1 VFHRFQ
7 VLVEQQFSRKIKSVQ
22 TDYGGEYRKLNSF
35 FKTFGIHHRIICTH
49 THEQNGIVER
59 RHHHIVGTGLSLLGH
74 YKAPLKF

>member
-1 VFHRFQ
+1 
-7 VLVEQQFSRKIKSVQ
+7 LVERQFSRKIKSVQ
-22 TDYGGEYRKLNSF
+22 IDIISLNSF
-35 FKTFGIHHRIICTH
+35 LKIVGIHHRIICTH